1 MLAIVTAVIRNAP
14 LSEEKVTRA
23 RRLAVGPAIN
33 IIREFEEFETAK
45 RQADY
50 RLGGSWPYSAS
61 GQPD

>member
-1 MLAIVTAVIRNAP
+1 MLAIVAAVIRNAP

-50 RLGGSWPYSAS
+50 RLGGS
-61 GQPD
+61 